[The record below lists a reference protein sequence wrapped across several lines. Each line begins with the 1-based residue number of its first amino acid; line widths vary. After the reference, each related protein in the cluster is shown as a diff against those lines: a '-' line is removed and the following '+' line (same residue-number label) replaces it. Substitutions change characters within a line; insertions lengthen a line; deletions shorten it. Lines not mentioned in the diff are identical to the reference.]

1 MAIKDILTLLDTR
14 HIDSSVLDIAAAV
27 ANKTS
32 AHLTGYIPM
41 VEPAINA
48 IAEMQIPD
56 DYLKSVRQDT
66 EARSE
71 KAARKFNERTE
82 QEGIASETRMV
93 PVHGAQAV
101 ENFTLHARLTDL
113 VITRQDDPDNPE
125 PMRNELI
132 EAAMFE
138 SSRPL
143 LLTPYGGYSG
153 PYFKKVMV
161 GWDGGR
167 AAARAVRAALPILA
181 LAGDVHVVIINN
193 ATKNDPGMPG
203 ADIATYLSRHDVHVT
218 IKNLQTDKN
227 IGVADTMLNYAAD
240 QNMDTIVMGAYGHS
254 RLRELI
260 LGGATRS
267 ILSATTIPVVMA
279 H

>member
-14 HIDSSVLDIAAAV
+14 HIDSSVLDLAV
-27 ANKTS
+27 AIANRTS
-32 AHLTGYIPM
+32 AHLTGYIPV
-41 VEPAINA
+41 VEPTIHS

-56 DYLKSVRQDT
+56 DYLASVRRDV
-66 EARSE
+66 EARSK
-71 KAARKFNERTE
+71 KAAAKFNERTD
-82 QEGIASETRMV
+82 QEGIARETRLV
-93 PVHGAQAV
+93 PIQGGQAV

-125 PMRNELI
+125 PLRSQLI

-143 LLTPYGGYSG
+143 LLAPYAGYTG
-153 PYFKKVMV
+153 PYFKKIVI

-167 AAARAVRAALPILA
+167 AAARAVRAALPILS
-181 LAGDVHVVIINN
+181 LAEDVRVIIING

-203 ADIATYLSRHDVHVT
+203 ADIATYLSRHDIHVSVQN
-218 IKNLQTDKN
+218 IHADKH
-227 IGVADTMLNYAAD
+227 ISVADTMLNYVAD
-240 QNMDTIVMGAYGHS
+240 NNMDTIVMGAYGHS

-267 ILSATTIPVVMA
+267 ILSATTVPVVMA